1 MQFADP
7 TPVLPSPEIR
17 AAQMA
22 DYHAQ
27 FVSGAFDG
35 GNGNGS
41 GGSFNSE
48 TDVPDNSNLGERQF
62 TGKTLQRSM
71 AIPMQFKS
79 ELFRNP
85 RGRYYVRD
93 TNDGQI
99 ARAIVRLE
107 EDGQEASKYLPQ

>member
-1 MQFADP
+1 
-7 TPVLPSPEIR
+7 
-17 AAQMA
+17 MA

-48 TDVPDNSNLGERQF
+48 TDAPDNGNLGERQF

-71 AIPMQFKS
+71 AIPMQFKN

-85 RGRYYVRD
+85 RG
-93 TNDGQI
+93 
-99 ARAIVRLE
+99 
-107 EDGQEASKYLPQ
+107 